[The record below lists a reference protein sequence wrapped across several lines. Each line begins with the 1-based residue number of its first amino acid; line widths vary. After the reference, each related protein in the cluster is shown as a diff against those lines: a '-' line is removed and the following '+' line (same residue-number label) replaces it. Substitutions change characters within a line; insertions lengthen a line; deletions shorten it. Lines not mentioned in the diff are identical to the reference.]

1 MTRITDPEESNL
13 EAQPKTSNGKT
24 VFIVEDDPF
33 ISRMYQVKLVGA
45 GFKVELANNG
55 RDAYERLRTIGPD
68 LVLMDIN
75 LPEMTG
81 FEVVKALRNDGASDL
96 LKNII
101 ILTNS
106 ANPDDRKLAQQ
117 YGIDYVVKAELT
129 PRDVLEKINKKLG
142 L

>member
-1 MTRITDPEESNL
+1 MSRITDPEESRVRP
-13 EAQPKTSNGKT
+13 EAQSQNGKT
-24 VFIVEDDPF
+24 ILIVEDDPF
-33 ISRMYQVKLVGA
+33 ISRMYQVKLTGA
-45 GFKVELANNG
+45 GFTVNSSTNG
-55 RDAYERLRTIGPD
+55 REAYELIKATKPD

-81 FEVVKALRNDGASDL
+81 FEVVKSLRSDGEEAL
-96 LKNII
+96 LKKVI

-106 ANPDDRKLAQQ
+106 ANPDDRKLASE

-129 PRDVLEKINKKLG
+129 PHDVLVQINKKLG